1 MVFKAFI
8 GYEKQVNFAR
18 FFLVSAKA
26 LNKIDFE
33 VFGECNTISV
43 AYYRSMLQVEMRASQ
58 DAQVEFRSEYHHT
71 GYDKHVRLL
80 DESAQFLV

>member
-1 MVFKAFI
+1 M
-8 GYEKQVNFAR
+8 
-18 FFLVSAKA
+18 SAKA

-58 DAQVEFRSEYHHT
+58 DAQVEFRSEYQRT
-71 GYDKHVRLL
+71 GYDKHVHDLSVA
-80 DESAQFLV
+80 DPFGEP